1 MRNKLAGIAVAM
13 LVVAPLL
20 AGQVPTPPATPAG
33 KWSVVWA
40 NSPNQ
45 IQTAE
50 LKINGTQVIGTFYG
64 SAIRGDFSNGRLTF
78 ASPEVWKEW
87 QEYVIGTDEQA
98 AQNEFVNFATI
109 NPDGSMTGYTDHF
122 LRGYGPVGI
131 KRWSWKA
138 SRSTAK

>member
-1 MRNKLAGIAVAM
+1 MRNRLLVSAAAV

-20 AGQVPTPPATPAG
+20 AGQAQTVPGSPAG
-33 KWSVVWA
+33 KWSVSFA

-45 IQTAE
+45 TQPAE
-50 LKINGTQVIGTFYG
+50 LKINGTQVTGTFHG

-87 QEYVIGTDEQA
+87 QDYVLGTDEQA
-98 AQNEFVNFATI
+98 ERNEFVSFATI
-109 NPDGSMTGYTDHF
+109 NPDGSMTGYTDHY

-138 SRSTAK
+138 SRSAK